1 MRKTFLIIGLFH
13 LSVFTYSQPPK
24 TWSSSQIL
32 LQLKKLNV
40 LGSVLYIGA
49 HPDDEN
55 NALLPYLAKEKLYR
69 TAYLSLTR
77 GDGGQN
83 LIGDEQGIELGLIR
97 TKELLAARKV
107 DGEKQ
112 YFSRAYEY

>member
-1 MRKTFLIIGLFH
+1 MRKFSLLFI
-13 LSVFTYSQPPK
+13 VFSISFFGHSQLPPSY
-24 TWSSSQIL
+24 TSSYIL
-32 LQLKKLNV
+32 LHLKKLNV
-40 LGSVLYIGA
+40 LGSMLYVGA

-55 NALLPYLAKEKLYR
+55 NALLPYFAYEKLYR

-97 TKELLAARKV
+97 TQE
-107 DGEKQ
+107 
-112 YFSRAYEY
+112 